1 MPHTKP
7 MPGSQ
12 QLKAGVGLSKPGM
25 PGRAGKGIDDGTPNA
40 RNEQDAITMALNSL
54 SDEDLQRAKSAF
66 FEIDTDSTGF
76 IEREELALALK
87 TLGHAPTEEQMAEM
101 MVRDATDLLKLR
113 CGGGADGNAGDSSG
127 RVDLREFLRWYARTV
142 KGDRCA
148 LLDGLYCH
156 ALPRRAREWMDGT
169 DDDVLDAFRALGGT
183 AEQGMEKAQLRE
195 LLRTEYDLDIDVDE
209 IFAGNGSATLDLAE
223 FKRMMTS
230 RDR

>member
-101 MVRDATDLLKLR
+101 M
-113 CGGGADGNAGDSSG
+113 GGADGNAGDSSG

-142 KGDRCA
+142 KGDR
-148 LLDGLYCH
+148 
-156 ALPRRAREWMDGT
+156 DGT

>member
-1 MPHTKP
+1 LHV
-7 MPGSQ
+7 Q
-12 QLKAGVGLSKPGM
+12 
-25 PGRAGKGIDDGTPNA
+25 
-40 RNEQDAITMALNSL
+40 
-54 SDEDLQRAKSAF
+54 
-66 FEIDTDSTGF
+66 
-76 IEREELALALK
+76 
-87 TLGHAPTEEQMAEM
+87 
-101 MVRDATDLLKLR
+101 
-113 CGGGADGNAGDSSG
+113 GGADGNAGDSSG

-142 KGDRCA
+142 KGDR
-148 LLDGLYCH
+148 
-156 ALPRRAREWMDGT
+156 DGT